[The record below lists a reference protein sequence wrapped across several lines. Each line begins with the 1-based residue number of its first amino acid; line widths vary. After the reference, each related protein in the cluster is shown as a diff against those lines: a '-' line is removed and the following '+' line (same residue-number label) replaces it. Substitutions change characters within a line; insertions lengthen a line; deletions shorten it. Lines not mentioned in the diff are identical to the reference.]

1 MEPVTTDQVVEQ
13 IDGIRLS
20 LSALSREF
28 GVARETVAKR
38 LGAAGVQPDGERKGY
53 PVYRLAPSC
62 RALLQAEMTAAGK
75 VDNPEDLPPMER
87 RAWYQS
93 ERERVHLEKE
103 QQHLVPVEE
112 VREQL
117 ALVLKITGQ
126 FLDTLPDVLERDCR
140 LPPDAIAVM
149 EARIDLARSDWADR
163 LDQE

>member
-1 MEPVTTDQVVEQ
+1 MDGVTDQVVEQ

-28 GVARETVAKR
+28 GVARETVGKR
-38 LGAAGVQPDGERKGY
+38 LASAGVQPDGERKGY
-53 PVYRLAPSC
+53 PVYRLGPSC

-75 VDNPEDLPPMER
+75 VDNPSDLPPMER

-103 QQHLVPVEE
+103 QQHLVPAED

-140 LPPDAIAVM
+140 LPPDAIAVV
-149 EARIDLARSDWADR
+149 EQRIDLARSDWAER

>member
-1 MEPVTTDQVVEQ
+1 MNEHVIEQ

-28 GVARETVAKR
+28 GIARETVGKR
-38 LGAAGVQPDGERKGY
+38 LANAGVAPDGERKGY
-53 PVYRLAPSC
+53 PVYRLAASC
-62 RALLQAEMTAAGK
+62 RALLQAEVATSGR
-75 VDNPEDLPPMER
+75 VDKPEDLPPLER

-103 QQHLVPVEE
+103 QEHLVPAEE

-117 ALVLKITGQ
+117 ALVLKITSQ

-140 LPPDAIAVM
+140 LPPDAIAVV
-149 EARIDLARSDWADR
+149 EQRIDLARNDWADR
-163 LDQE
+163 LDAA